1 VIAYYD
7 ENDLKWY
14 KLPTTVDTYYSIV
27 EAKVSHFTS
36 FALVDGA
43 QALTVAPPPP
53 AKPTV
58 PTTTSG
64 GTVPSYPV
72 IQPTTTT
79 SVNPTNIPAQITQVP
94 ATFNLSKLTISPSEA
109 KPGDQVNISI
119 WVQNSGD
126 VSGTCEVALKIN
138 DVVTGRKILNLAART
153 RDEVTFKASQENI
166 GEYSIDINGISGK
179 FTVVDAGS
187 LPSSGIPSANNN
199 WIIILS
205 IAAFTLSM
213 VVTITVAWRKMR
225 KA

>member
-1 VIAYYD
+1 
-7 ENDLKWY
+7 
-14 KLPTTVDTYYSIV
+14 
-27 EAKVSHFTS
+27 
-36 FALVDGA
+36 
-43 QALTVAPPPP
+43 
-53 AKPTV
+53 
-58 PTTTSG
+58 
-64 GTVPSYPV
+64 
-72 IQPTTTT
+72 
-79 SVNPTNIPAQITQVP
+79 
-94 ATFNLSKLTISPSEA
+94 
-109 KPGDQVNISI
+109 
-119 WVQNSGD
+119 
-126 VSGTCEVALKIN
+126 
-138 DVVTGRKILNLAART
+138 LNLPART